1 MKKPTEKELTAA
13 IRKLLRQHGG
23 FFLKHWGGPLSKV
36 GTPDLIG
43 CFEGKA
49 VVIEVKGPKGR
60 VSQEQEDF
68 LRKWR
73 EAGGIAFVAHS
84 VEDVIRELELPV
96 LF

>member
-23 FFLKHWGGPLSKV
+23 FFFKHWGGPLSKV
-36 GTPDLIG
+36 GTPDLVG
-43 CFEGKA
+43 CFKGKP
-49 VVIEVKGPKGR
+49 VVIEVKGPRGW
-60 VSQEQEDF
+60 VSKAQEDF

-84 VEDVIRELELPV
+84 VGDVIKELDLPV